1 MNVSEKLNIRIERS
15 CGRPRHSCCQHPHMS
30 CGLICDIRNMR
41 SRIRWTLN
49 TTLDSKGTGCHL
61 HIVNYLIAVITS
73 IFENPLTSF
82 AFLPHLFVPFFS
94 KDRNLLL
101 FFSFVSF
108 FCSAQFIFMQRGSED
123 RCFTPFS

>member
-1 MNVSEKLNIRIERS
+1 VNVSEKLKIQIEWS
-15 CGRPRHSCCQHPHMS
+15 CGQPRHRCCQHPHMS
-30 CGLICDIRNMR
+30 CGPNCDIWNMH
-41 SRIRWTLN
+41 SRIWWTSN
-49 TTLDSKGTGCHL
+49 TTLDGKGTECHC

-73 IFENPLTSF
+73 IFENSLTSF
-82 AFLPHLFVPFFS
+82 AFLPRLFFPFFS

-108 FCSAQFIFMQRGSED
+108 FCSDQFIFMQQGSED